1 MAEVLGVV
9 ASAIQVADLGFR
21 LSKNIYEYASN
32 VAGAET
38 RIAYLG
44 QDISLTATIIKELG
58 GVLEDADVQ
67 ALLRDSAVS
76 AAKKAMD
83 ACSDIFTKMDLALNN
98 SRSSRMAWPFRQV
111 KVQVLNADLDRLKCN
126 LLLLSEALKLARDVR
141 RDKVDKERFDLLASL
156 IRANTE
162 ADARFRDS
170 MASENGN
177 VRFLSN
183 NLVVNATLPS
193 VAEAPRNQSRSIN
206 GDAPGVPPLES
217 SSKRE
222 PNASDPSIENLD
234 QIEASLN
241 NLIGVIGDLRKD
253 IETLDTASSDRK
265 SKLKNNYLHTRYNLD
280 CIILDESDVLP
291 PGAIGSGRTSD
302 SPPVRPESQPPPEP
316 PTSSS
321 GFPLRTK
328 WGDVSSSSKTDK
340 DKKEDK
346 KEEKQRMKE
355 LEKQAKAEQKE
366 QERLAKQCEPYS
378 TLEAVSPTLQF
389 PHGDL
394 PVEGETISSPSIC
407 KLDPK
412 PKPKLSRLK
421 SFFLL
426 PHRRNG
432 SGPFRPGASGA
443 MNPSRFEASVPS
455 FGLSFVRAILEHKS
469 LEAPPQNPVSAELG
483 KATSAL
489 LWATVEGMEDLIA
502 GTAEAGVR
510 VYMEADLEA

>member
-177 VRFLSN
+177 VRFL
-183 NLVVNATLPS
+183 
-193 VAEAPRNQSRSIN
+193 
-206 GDAPGVPPLES
+206 
-217 SSKRE
+217 
-222 PNASDPSIENLD
+222 
-234 QIEASLN
+234 
-241 NLIGVIGDLRKD
+241 
-253 IETLDTASSDRK
+253 
-265 SKLKNNYLHTRYNLD
+265 
-280 CIILDESDVLP
+280 
-291 PGAIGSGRTSD
+291 
-302 SPPVRPESQPPPEP
+302 
-316 PTSSS
+316 
-321 GFPLRTK
+321 
-328 WGDVSSSSKTDK
+328 
-340 DKKEDK
+340 
-346 KEEKQRMKE
+346 
-355 LEKQAKAEQKE
+355 
-366 QERLAKQCEPYS
+366 
-378 TLEAVSPTLQF
+378 
-389 PHGDL
+389 
-394 PVEGETISSPSIC
+394 
-407 KLDPK
+407 
-412 PKPKLSRLK
+412 
-421 SFFLL
+421 
-426 PHRRNG
+426 
-432 SGPFRPGASGA
+432 
-443 MNPSRFEASVPS
+443 
-455 FGLSFVRAILEHKS
+455 
-469 LEAPPQNPVSAELG
+469 
-483 KATSAL
+483 
-489 LWATVEGMEDLIA
+489 
-502 GTAEAGVR
+502 
-510 VYMEADLEA
+510 